1 MSNIIDKL
9 MEKDLDTLKE
19 VSKKDLEITRLSE
32 VFNEPF
38 TVTVKEIS
46 YKRIADLRML
56 ATEDGNADESQFLQ
70 FVVTEGIVSPDFGA
84 KELLQKFQVP
94 SKQALFTKLFKAGE
108 LELIAREVLALSG
121 YGDKAIKKVIYSDGD
136 VNLAYYMYVNH
147 DVMPSEFH
155 KMGHGERIVLRAF
168 MMQEIKDRKEANKN
182 E

>member
-19 VSKKDLEITRLSE
+19 ASKKDLEITRLSE

-56 ATEDGNADESQFLQ
+56 ATEDGIADESQFLQ
-70 FVVTEGIVSPDFGA
+70 FVVTDGIVSGA

-121 YGDKAIKKVIYSDGD
+121 YGDKAIKKVINE
-136 VNLAYYMYVNH
+136 V
-147 DVMPSEFH
+147 
-155 KMGHGERIVLRAF
+155 
-168 MMQEIKDRKEANKN
+168 KN
-182 E
+182 

>member
-56 ATEDGNADESQFLQ
+56 VTEDGNAD
-70 FVVTEGIVSPDFGA
+70 VVTEGIVSPDFGA

-121 YGDKAIKKVIYSDGD
+121 YGDKAIKKVINE
-136 VNLAYYMYVNH
+136 V
-147 DVMPSEFH
+147 
-155 KMGHGERIVLRAF
+155 
-168 MMQEIKDRKEANKN
+168 KN
-182 E
+182 

>member
-19 VSKKDLEITRLSE
+19 ASKKDLEITRLSE

-46 YKRIADLRML
+46 YKRIADLRMWS
-56 ATEDGNADESQFLQ
+56 TKDGVADESQFLQ
-70 FVVTEGIVSPDFGA
+70 FVVTDGIVSPDFGA

-121 YGDKAIKKVIYSDGD
+121 YGDKAIKKVIND
-136 VNLAYYMYVNH
+136 V
-147 DVMPSEFH
+147 
-155 KMGHGERIVLRAF
+155 
-168 MMQEIKDRKEANKN
+168 KN
-182 E
+182 